1 MMKEP
6 LNKAGLNVKFEPLD
20 DDRHVLEIKASC
32 YAECFV
38 DRIENYQESI
48 FDIIY
53 NLKK

>member
-20 DDRHVLEIKASC
+20 DDRHILEIKASSS
-32 YAECFV
+32 AECFV
-38 DRIENYQESI
+38 DRIENHQERI